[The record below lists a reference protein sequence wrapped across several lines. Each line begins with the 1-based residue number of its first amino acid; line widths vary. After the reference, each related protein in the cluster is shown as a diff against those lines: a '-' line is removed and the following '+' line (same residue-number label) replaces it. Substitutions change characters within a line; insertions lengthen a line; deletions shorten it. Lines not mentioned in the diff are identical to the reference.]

1 MADDLQI
8 PLLRSFVAI
17 ADTGGFYR
25 AASARGISQSTV
37 SQHVRQLERALDME
51 LVRKDGRR
59 TKFTPA
65 GERLLGEARRIL
77 AVHDDVQTR
86 LTDIVSKPVI
96 SIGSTETAAEEL
108 LPEILA
114 SVKAAFPDRQVQFHI
129 ERSTRM
135 SELLDRGSID
145 IALMLGFDGE
155 TPGAVVGRLPLKWY
169 SSTTRAPS
177 PSPDGHAK
185 LRLVAYTEPCGMRQR
200 ALRALHDAGNDV
212 EIVAESGNLEGVIA
226 GARAGLGL
234 AVLPSAGGAPYGL
247 AEHSEFP
254 HLGEIGVHLAVRRG
268 GVEGSIV
275 STVLGALR
283 RFFPSSAEIDVADV
297 VAVAAS
303 ADAAGSVASA
313 ETGGPSPSAAPSAQP
328 DSGVTSSTQRGR
340 RRRDEPSIR
349 ELAEQERW
357 SVVTI

>member
-25 AASARGISQSTV
+25 AAAARGISQPTV

-65 GERLLGEARRIL
+65 GERLLGEARRLL

-86 LTDIVSKPVI
+86 LTDVVSKPVI

-108 LPEILA
+108 LPEVLA
-114 SVKAAFPDRQVQFHI
+114 SVKAAFPDRHVQFHI

-145 IALMLGFDGE
+145 IALLLGFDGE

-177 PSPDGHAK
+177 PSPDDHAK
-185 LRLVAYTEPCGMRQR
+185 FHLVAYTEPCGMRQR

-234 AVLPSAGGAPYGL
+234 AVLPSAGGAPSGL
-247 AEHSEFP
+247 AEHSELP
-254 HLGEIGVHLAVRRG
+254 QLGEIGVHLAVRRG

-275 STVLGALR
+275 SSVLGALR

-297 VAVAAS
+297 AASAGAPGSGAS
-303 ADAAGSVASA
+303 ADAPGS
-313 ETGGPSPSAAPSAQP
+313 EGSAASSTPSAQP

-340 RRRDEPSIR
+340 RRPAEPSIR